1 MFFIFRFRY
10 RYRSRYRSRSRYH
23 FRSILC
29 LEDIKEVGHLDD
41 NGSMV

>member
-10 RYRSRYRSRSRYH
+10 RSRSRSRYH